1 MEHRHVIVIGA
12 GPAGLSAGMYS
23 AYHGFSTLI
32 IEEKIPGGC
41 AAEIPLLE
49 NYPGYSEGIAGKDLV
64 ERMVQQCEKAGAEI
78 HQFEKVIELD
88 FEGEN
93 NVVKT
98 DKSVYQADAMIL
110 AMGRSC
116 SLLGIPGE
124 EEFRGKGVSYCAVCD
139 GYFFKEKRVIVVGY
153 GNRSAEVAI
162 YLSGLASDVK
172 LLCQEKTLCA
182 EQIII
187 ENLEKQKVEILE
199 NMELTEIKGN
209 INVESVILTNNKTGE
224 NKEIDIDGVFF
235 QLEGIPNSQIAK
247 QSGINVDEDEYIIV
261 DDKGMTNIDGIYAIG
276 DITIY
281 PTKLVVTA
289 VSQAAVAAIEVSRYI
304 NR

>member
-49 NYPGYSEGIAGKDLV
+49 NYPGYNEGIAGKDLV
-64 ERMVQQCEKAGAEI
+64 ERMVQQCEKAGADI

-88 FEGEN
+88 YEGEN

-98 DKSVYQADAMIL
+98 DKSVYQADAIIL
-110 AMGRSC
+110 AMGRNC

-199 NMELTEIKGN
+199 NMELTKIKGN

-224 NKEIDIDGVFF
+224 IKEIDIDGVFF
-235 QLEGIPNSQIAK
+235 QLEDIPNSQIAK
-247 QSGINVDEDEYIIV
+247 QSGINVDEDEYIMV
-261 DDKGMTNIDGIYAIG
+261 DNKGRTNIESIYAIG
-276 DITIY
+276 DITIC

>member
-139 GYFFKEKRVIVVGY
+139 GYFFKGKRVIVVGY

-247 QSGINVDEDEYIIV
+247 QSGINVDENEYIMV
-261 DDKGMTNIDGIYAIG
+261 DNKGRTNIESIYAIG
-276 DITIY
+276 DITIC

-304 NR
+304 NK

>member
-64 ERMVQQCEKAGAEI
+64 ERMVQQCEKAGADI

-88 FEGEN
+88 YEGEN

-98 DKSVYQADAMIL
+98 DKSVYQADAIIL

-124 EEFRGKGVSYCAVCD
+124 DEFRGKGVSYCAVCD

-187 ENLEKQKVEILE
+187 ENIEKQKVEILE

-224 NKEIDIDGVFF
+224 IKEIDIDGVFF
-235 QLEGIPNSQIAK
+235 QLEDIPNSQIAK
-247 QSGINVDEDEYIIV
+247 QSGINVDENEYIIV

-276 DITIY
+276 DITIC

>member
-1 MEHRHVIVIGA
+1 MEHRHVMVIGA

-49 NYPGYSEGIAGKDLV
+49 NYPGYNEGIAGKDLV
-64 ERMVQQCEKAGAEI
+64 ERMVQQCEKAGADI

-88 FEGEN
+88 YEGEN

-98 DKSVYQADAMIL
+98 DKSVYQADAIIL
-110 AMGRSC
+110 AMGRNC

-187 ENLEKQKVEILE
+187 ENIEKQKVEILE

-224 NKEIDIDGVFF
+224 IKEIDIDGVFF
-235 QLEGIPNSQIAK
+235 QLEDIPNSQIAK
-247 QSGINVDEDEYIIV
+247 QSGINVDENEYIIV

-276 DITIY
+276 DITIC